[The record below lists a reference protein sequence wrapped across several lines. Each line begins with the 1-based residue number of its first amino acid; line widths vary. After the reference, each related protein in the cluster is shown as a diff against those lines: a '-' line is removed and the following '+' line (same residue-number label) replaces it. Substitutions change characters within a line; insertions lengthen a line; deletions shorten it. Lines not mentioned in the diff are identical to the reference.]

1 MQLIQACKSIQAL
14 EQQLRSSMVKRSV
27 IRVMIMLMELGDMST
42 ISISSHN
49 LDFMQ
54 VKDTKVV
61 QPNGM

>member
-1 MQLIQACKSIQAL
+1 MQLIQARKSIQAL

-27 IRVMIMLMELGDMST
+27 VRVMIMLMELADMST
-42 ISISSHN
+42 ISISSTN

-61 QPNGM
+61 HSNGK